1 MEFSWQAFSLNVRMH
16 TGDVVN
22 QADWIRKKARNAG
35 RGCAFIPLSL
45 MLFLVGCS
53 VSKLYTNSLESK
65 AKRLGLQGHQ
75 VQLGSANV
83 HYWMGGEGPPLLI
96 LHGFGGDSLR
106 TWSGQIRA
114 LSKHHTLI
122 LPDMVFFGQSYAEGE
137 PSLGLQVETFLKLIR
152 HVGLGPVDVMGISYG
167 GFVTLQMRRDD
178 PEMVRRLI
186 VVDSPG
192 GHFDDDDEAAF
203 LARFNAE
210 SPADIFIPQDW
221 RGVRQIMQLVFYRPP
236 WLPPWVYRDVKNV
249 VFSANHFEHGLLLG
263 DLRGRRSE
271 FLEQDWSD
279 TEALVVWGA
288 HDPVFPVDLGQK
300 LSDNLGAPLVVFEE
314 AAHGPNLEHAGRFNR
329 LVIGWLKDGSV
340 VN

>member
-1 MEFSWQAFSLNVRMH
+1 M
-16 TGDVVN
+16 N

-35 RGCAFIPLSL
+35 RGCLFVPLSL
-45 MLFLVGCS
+45 MLFMVGCS
-53 VSKLYTNSLESK
+53 VSRIYTSTLESK
-65 AKRLGLQGHQ
+65 AKRVGLHEHQ
-75 VQLGSANV
+75 VQLGSANI

-106 TWSGQIRA
+106 TWAAQIRA

-122 LPDMVFFGQSYAEGE
+122 LPDMVFFGQSHAQDV
-137 PSLGLQVETFLKLIR
+137 PSLGLQSETFLSLLR
-152 HVGLGPVDVMGISYG
+152 HLDLGPVDVMGISYG

-178 PEMVRRLI
+178 PEMVGRII

-192 GHFDDDDEAAF
+192 GHFDEADEAA
-203 LARFNAE
+203 LLERFNAE

-236 WLPPWVYRDVKNV
+236 WLPPWVYRDVKDV
-249 VFSANHFEHGLLLG
+249 VFSANQSEHGVLLG
-263 DLRGRRSE
+263 ELRGRRSE
-271 FLEQDWSD
+271 FLEQDWSE

-288 HDPVFPVDLGQK
+288 EDPVFPVALGEQ
-300 LSDNLGAPLVVFEE
+300 LSDSLGAPLVVFED
-314 AAHGPNLEHAGRFNR
+314 AAHGPNLEFPDRFNR
-329 LVIGWLKDGSV
+329 LVIQWLKDGSV

>member
-1 MEFSWQAFSLNVRMH
+1 
-16 TGDVVN
+16 
-22 QADWIRKKARNAG
+22 
-35 RGCAFIPLSL
+35 
-45 MLFLVGCS
+45 
-53 VSKLYTNSLESK
+53 
-65 AKRLGLQGHQ
+65 
-75 VQLGSANV
+75 
-83 HYWMGGEGPPLLI
+83 
-96 LHGFGGDSLR
+96 
-106 TWSGQIRA
+106 
-114 LSKHHTLI
+114 
-122 LPDMVFFGQSYAEGE
+122 
-137 PSLGLQVETFLKLIR
+137 
-152 HVGLGPVDVMGISYG
+152 
-167 GFVTLQMRRDD
+167 
-178 PEMVRRLI
+178 
-186 VVDSPG
+186 
-192 GHFDDDDEAAF
+192 
-203 LARFNAE
+203 
-210 SPADIFIPQDW
+210 
-221 RGVRQIMQLVFYRPP
+221 MQLVFYRPP